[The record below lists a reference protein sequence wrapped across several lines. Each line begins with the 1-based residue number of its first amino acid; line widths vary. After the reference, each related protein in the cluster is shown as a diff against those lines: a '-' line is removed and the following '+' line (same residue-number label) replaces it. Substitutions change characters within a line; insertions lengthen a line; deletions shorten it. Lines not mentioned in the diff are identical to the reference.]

1 MFQETSKHLEKA
13 ISFYDPAEH
22 RHHAF
27 VQGTDPAVI
36 AYSINAWA
44 LWFSGHVDKAAR
56 NSSKAIE
63 AAQRAEHPFSM
74 AYALC
79 LAASLAQCRG
89 KPAEAVSRCEQALQL
104 SIEHVFPYWRAWASI
119 VKGSALVELG
129 DRDVGFEMLKDGLDR
144 YADTG
149 AAQMRSYGLCLLAEA
164 YQRARLWPESA
175 EAARAA
181 IAEAERTGVAFY
193 LAEAYRLAG
202 EALCHLDTNKSAGL
216 RTLVRAVRVA
226 EGQRSCVL
234 LLRAYLSLLELSS
247 RKRLITIVSARATTT
262 LRRMQQC
269 GRAAELDVFQE
280 RLAEAAAETGHA

>member
-1 MFQETSKHLEKA
+1 
-13 ISFYDPAEH
+13 
-22 RHHAF
+22 
-27 VQGTDPAVI
+27 
-36 AYSINAWA
+36 
-44 LWFSGHVDKAAR
+44 
-56 NSSKAIE
+56 
-63 AAQRAEHPFSM
+63 
-74 AYALC
+74 
-79 LAASLAQCRG
+79 
-89 KPAEAVSRCEQALQL
+89 LQL
-104 SIEHVFPYWRAWASI
+104 SLEHAFPYWRAWASI

-129 DRDVGFEMLKDGLDR
+129 DRDVGFELLKDGLDR
-144 YADTG
+144 YAATG

-164 YQRARLWPESA
+164 YQRAALWSESA

-202 EALCHLDTNKSAGL
+202 VALCHLGTNKSAGS

-247 RKRLITIVSARATTT
+247 RKRLVTIVFARATTT
-262 LRRMQQC
+262 LRRMQQS